1 MPKSWT
7 INSDSSLAEFQ
18 NDVMW
23 LYEQNKYITFS
34 APRIGKDRT
43 LSANA
48 LSHVWYG
55 QADKQLGQQIGTA
68 RNFCKLH
75 FGIPILRAED
85 PEFQLMYDQAIKHN
99 SYELKLKIM
108 AYWPVT
114 SLMSREQM
122 ARYLTAV
129 QVHYADNE
137 QIVLESV
144 GELKKLQEKVVKG
157 Q

>member
-7 INSDSSLAEFQ
+7 INSDSSLSEFTAK
-18 NDVMW
+18 VRE
-23 LYEQNKYITFS
+23 LYEEHKYITFA

-75 FGIPILRAED
+75 FGIPILRYED
-85 PEFQLMYDQAIKHN
+85 AEFQEMYDQVIKHN
-99 SYELKLKIM
+99 CYELKLKIM

>member
-7 INSDSSLAEFQ
+7 INSDSSLSEFTAR
-18 NDVMW
+18 VRE
-23 LYEQNKYITFS
+23 LYQEHRFLTFNQ
-34 APRIGKDRT
+34 PRIGKDRT

-85 PEFQLMYDQAIKHN
+85 SEFCTMYDQAIRHN
-99 SYELKLKIM
+99 PYELKLKIM

-144 GELKKLQEKVVKG
+144 GELKKLQEKVVLG

>member
-1 MPKSWT
+1 MAKSWT
-7 INSDSSLAEFQ
+7 INSDSSLAEFTAR
-18 NDVMW
+18 VRE
-23 LYEQNKYITFS
+23 LYDEHKHITFS
-34 APRIGKDRT
+34 EPKLGKERT

-85 PEFQLMYDQAIKHN
+85 AEFMAMYDQAIRHN
-99 SYELKLKIM
+99 PYELKLKIM

-114 SLMSREQM
+114 SLMSRDQM

-144 GELKKLQEKVVKG
+144 GELKKLQQKVVKG